1 MLISFKRI
9 IKAGFMSF
17 YRNTLLSATTIF
29 IMTIVIFLITM
40 LFLFNSI
47 SNVLISDI
55 QKKVDI
61 SVYFKEDVAMEDV
74 LSIKSQVEE
83 ITEVEEVR
91 YISKEEALEIFTQK
105 HKDDF
110 VLIESLNEVG
120 RNPFLSSLSIKAKQ
134 ASEYQEVA
142 NFLENGSFDDFIE
155 KIDYYKRKP
164 VIDKVFSITTNT
176 NKTGILFSV
185 ILGIIAVLIVFNTIR
200 IAIYGSSKEIATM
213 KLVGA
218 SNWFIQGPFLIQG
231 ILVGLLSTIITFLIT
246 FTICYVFDSKINA
259 LLSDVKIF
267 DVFTYNFWTILLI
280 QVVAGISLGIIP
292 SMIAIRKYL
301 KI

>member
-267 DVFTYNFWTILLI
+267 DVFTYNFWTILSI